1 MQSVKRKIE
10 SIPKEELD
18 EMLKEAF
25 NHLNHG
31 RHRLALNLAQKV
43 FEHRQNDFRVAIC
56 LAWSFLENSEPSA
69 ALEYADLAVKLSN
82 DSPQTKIYRGF
93 VLMRMGIFLGAI
105 QDLEA
110 VITSDKGPISWAHH
124 LKAKALAGIGK
135 FREAYDEFESAI
147 RTDKSGN
154 KEFPK
159 LRDWYK
165 KAAEI
170 TSVKDTRV
178 EDLISEAESAFK
190 AKEYWYVSWVLRKVQ
205 KDSTVSNEVYK
216 QALLLDLENMFALFQ
231 FRPGL
236 TKAEL
241 LKEQFSED
249 QRFLNI
255 YNKFKNIVVKKDPGI
270 DFKTHAP
277 EPEAQSAP
285 SIAPTRVES
294 KKEEKV
300 EKDKTVITLRKR
312 TEFVRMDDTEVLALY
327 AKTFDLANDTP
338 ESRPYMLQFN
348 EEATAFIGVEVIIS
362 NPFYNL
368 KDSQLSG
375 KVVWFMNDKE
385 VGQNSFQLNIDRMW
399 RTLIFVESWGSQNV
413 GFWKRSQGRV
423 DVYLHDQKV
432 CERWFLVGSSYIENF
447 EDFDLAE
454 LEERLLSERALKKQ
468 TKKTDAQPM
477 APVQHEVKKTKAD
490 SEKTLEDFLADLD
503 SFTGLASV
511 KQSMRDFVSY
521 LEFIKERKKL
531 GLKTQEGIS
540 IHSVFLGNPGTGK
553 TTIARI
559 LGNIFRT
566 MGLLEKG
573 QVIEVDRSALVGQYV
588 GETAQ
593 KTDAVIESAMGGLL
607 FIDEAYTLVKKGQ
620 ANDFGQEAI
629 DTLLKKMEDKGSE
642 FAVIVAG
649 YPDNMNDFLES
660 NPGMKSR
667 FAHFFNFEDYTPKE
681 MIEIFKMMAGKEDY
695 NIEQSAVDLL
705 FKEFTILYR
714 KRDKAFGNARL
725 VRNFFNDTKMALSKR
740 YLKLPESERNQKNL
754 STIKEDDIKEVFK
767 TGQQKSYKIGI
778 DDEALKRNLDKL
790 NGLTGL
796 GSVKKDINEIVKL
809 ARYYLEVGQEIQN
822 KFSEHILFLGNP
834 GTGKTTVARIVSQ
847 IFAALGILPKGH
859 LVEADRQT
867 LVASFVGK
875 TAEKTTEIIN
885 SSMGGTLF
893 IDEAYALVK
902 SGDAGGSDFGK
913 EAIDTLLKRMEDDR
927 GKFKVI
933 AAGYTDDMKRF
944 LESNVG
950 LQSRFTKTITFED
963 YTPEELMTIMTNS
976 LAEKTLFLNEEAAEK
991 LRQHFND
998 IYRVRDKSFG
1008 NARLVRNL
1016 VEGVV
1021 RNQLLRLVD
1030 VPKDK
1035 RTPEMSRT
1043 ITFEDMKE
1051 LITTKKEVQE
1061 VKVEGNKELLDEY
1074 LVELNGMIGLA
1085 SVKSSVEKLISGL
1098 KVAKLREDRGLK
1110 VIRKNLH
1117 AVFLGNPGTGKTT
1130 IARLISKVYKEM
1142 GLLQKG
1148 HLVEVDRSSLVAGYQ
1163 GQTATKTDEVIQKSL
1178 GGTLFIDEA
1187 YTLARGANDF
1197 GQEAIDTLLKRMEDY
1212 RDSLVVI
1219 VAGYPNEMKTFLD
1232 ANPGMLS
1239 RFTNFFNFEDYY
1251 PREMLEIAS
1260 GIAEKSGYMMDE
1272 GALQSLYEIFN
1283 HIYDNRDKNFGN
1295 ARTVR
1300 NMLYKAISHQ
1310 EERILTLSSPSDNDL
1325 ITITYEDVAAVDLSN
1340 DY

>member
-10 SIPKEELD
+10 AIPKEELD

-25 NHLNHG
+25 NHLNQG

-43 FEHRQNDFRVAIC
+43 FEHRSNDFRVAIC

-105 QDLEA
+105 QDLDA
-110 VITSDKGPISWAHH
+110 VIASGKGPISWSHH

-135 FREAYDEFESAI
+135 FREAYDEFELAI
-147 RTDKSGN
+147 KTDTSGN

-159 LRDWYK
+159 LREWYK
-165 KAAEI
+165 KAAG
-170 TSVKDTRV
+170 
-178 EDLISEAESAFK
+178 LISTQDTKIDNLISQAESAFK
-190 AKEYWYVSWVLRKVQ
+190 AKEYWYVSWVMRTVQ
-205 KDSTVSNEVYK
+205 KDSTISADVLKN
-216 QALLLDLENMFALFQ
+216 AHLLELENMFALFQ
-231 FRPGL
+231 FKPGL
-236 TKAEL
+236 NRAEQM
-241 LKEQFSED
+241 KEEFGDD
-249 QRFLNI
+249 QRFHNI
-255 YNKFKNIVVKKDPGI
+255 YNKFKNIVVKKDPGME
-270 DFKTHAP
+270 FKTHAP
-277 EPEAQSAP
+277 AP
-285 SIAPTRVES
+285 STAEAITPIQFEH
-294 KKEEKV
+294 KKEAKV
-300 EKDKTVITLRKR
+300 EKDKTIITLRKR
-312 TEFVRMDDTEVLALY
+312 TEFVRMDDTDVLALY
-327 AKTFDLANDTP
+327 AKTFDLASDTP
-338 ESRPYMLQFN
+338 ENRPYMLQFN
-348 EEATAFIGVEVIIS
+348 EEETTFVGVEVTIS
-362 NPFYNL
+362 NPFYNV
-368 KDSQLSG
+368 KDSEING
-375 KVVWFMNDKE
+375 RVVWHMNEKE
-385 VGQNSFQLNIDRMW
+385 VGENKFKLPVDRMW
-399 RTLIFVESWGSQNV
+399 RTLIFVESWGSQTA

-423 DVYLHDQKV
+423 DVYLQDQKV
-432 CERWFLVGSSYIENF
+432 CERWFLVGASYIENF

-454 LEERLLSERALKKQ
+454 LEEKLLSERALKKH
-468 TKKTDAQPM
+468 TKKTDAQAV
-477 APVQHEVKKTKAD
+477 APAHQEVKKTKAD
-490 SEKTLEDFLADLD
+490 SEKTLEDFLSELD

-573 QVIEVDRSALVGQYV
+573 HIVEVDRSNLVGQYI

-593 KTDAVIESAMGGLL
+593 KTDQIIESAMGGLL
-607 FIDEAYTLVKKGQ
+607 FIDEAYTLVKKGAQ
-620 ANDFGQEAI
+620 NDFGQEAI

-681 MIEIFKMMAGKEDY
+681 MIEIYKMMAHKEDY
-695 NIEQSAVDLL
+695 NIEQNAIDAL
-705 FKEFTILYR
+705 FKELTILYR

-754 STIKEDDIKEVFK
+754 STVKEDDIKEVFK
-767 TGQQKSYKIGI
+767 SSAQKNYKVGI
-778 DDEALKRNLDKL
+778 DEEALKKNLEKL

-809 ARYYLEVGQEIQN
+809 ARYYVELGEDIQN

-847 IFAALGILPKGH
+847 IYAALGILPKGH
-859 LVEADRQT
+859 LIEADRQT

-902 SGDAGGSDFGK
+902 TGDTGSDFGK

-933 AAGYTDDMKRF
+933 AAGYTDNMKQF

-976 LAEKTLFLNEEAAEK
+976 LAEKSLFMNEEAVEK

-1030 VPKDK
+1030 IAKEQ
-1035 RTPEMSRT
+1035 RTKEMSRT
-1043 ITFEDMKE
+1043 ITYEDMRD
-1051 LITTKKEVQE
+1051 LIAAKKEVAE

-1074 LVELNGMIGLA
+1074 LTELNSMIGLA
-1085 SVKSSVEKLISGL
+1085 SVKSSVDKLVSGL
-1098 KVAKLREDRGLK
+1098 KVAKLREERGMK

-1130 IARLISKVYKEM
+1130 VARLISKIYKEM

-1148 HLVEVDRSSLVAGYQ
+1148 HLVEVDRSALVAGYQ
-1163 GQTATKTDEVIQKSL
+1163 GQTATKTDEVIQKSV

-1187 YTLARGANDF
+1187 YTLARGGNDF
-1197 GQEAIDTLLKRMEDY
+1197 GQEAIDTLLKRMEDF
-1212 RDSLVVI
+1212 RESLVVI
-1219 VAGYPNEMKTFLD
+1219 VAGYPNEMKEFLD

-1283 HIYDNRDKNFGN
+1283 KIYDHRDQNFGN

-1310 EERILTLSSPSDNDL
+1310 EERILTLNSPSDNDL
-1325 ITITYEDVAAVDLSN
+1325 ITITYEDVAAVDLSG